1 MKKSIWNYS
10 LMVIG
15 FLLLFTVGCK
25 KDDTST
31 SGSYHFDC
39 KIDGVAFAVTNHLS
53 DIDAGGANIGGV
65 QINLQSQ
72 KTSSFNVYAKDLG
85 AKGAADYTL
94 TIYDVTYVDENLVS
108 WHWKSGSLTVTKFD
122 SAKSEVTGTFTSIV
136 LESDTGLTKTATN
149 GSFFEHL
156 IK

>member
-10 LMVIG
+10 LMIIG
-15 FLLLFTVGCK
+15 FLLLVTVGCK
-25 KDDTST
+25 KDEAST

-39 KIDGVAFAVTNHLS
+39 KIDGMSFAVTNHLS

-65 QINLQSQ
+65 QISVQNQ
-72 KTSSFNVYAKDLG
+72 KASSFNVYAKDLG
-85 AKGAADYTL
+85 TKGAADYTL

-108 WHWKSGSLTVTKFD
+108 WHWKSGSLTITKFD

-136 LESDTGLTKTATN
+136 LESDAGLTKTVTN